1 MRNDPESTTAE
12 QSLRQRR
19 TLKVCE
25 WPEAD
30 RIAWEAACRPSHR
43 LKKGGSA
50 SYLKARS
57 QDDYARR
64 YGLFLGFLQTKG
76 LLECSAA
83 AAAHV
88 TPENIKLYLDD
99 LASRVKSV
107 TAWNSISMV
116 RRAAQFIAPHVDFRW
131 LLEIENDLAFVM
143 QPKSKLDR
151 FVLAERLVEAG
162 LALIEDA
169 KQIRAD
175 FKRARAIRNGLI
187 LALWTLC
194 PSRRKNFATLEIG
207 KTFRRVKGRW
217 WITIAEK
224 ETKTRQR
231 SEERP
236 VAEWMNPYIEQYL
249 NEARPILLT
258 QREQETDALWIS
270 DKDGGPMT
278 AGYFSSLIPQV
289 TRKTVGIAISPH
301 LFRTASGTTAAVAQ
315 SEMPHL
321 ATALLGHKNR
331 RITEEDYIRPSSFH
345 AANELAIVLQQY
357 GSGKRGRPT
366 APR

>member
-1 MRNDPESTTAE
+1 MRNDPENTAVE
-12 QSLRQRR
+12 EPARQRR

-64 YGLFLGFLQTKG
+64 YGLFLGFLRIKRVFDRN
-76 LLECSAA
+76 AA
-83 AAAHV
+83 TAAHV
-88 TPENIKLYLDD
+88 TPENIKPYLDD
-99 LASRVKSV
+99 LASRVQSG

-116 RRAAQFIAPHVDFRW
+116 RRAAQFIAPDVDFRW

-143 QPKSKLDR
+143 QPKSKLNR
-151 FVLAERLVEAG
+151 FVSAERLVEAG

-207 KTFRRVKGRW
+207 KTFRRVKGSW
-217 WITIAEK
+217 WITIAEN

-231 SEERP
+231 PEERP
-236 VAEWMNPYIEQYL
+236 VAEWMTPYIEQYL
-249 NEARPILLT
+249 TEARPILLT
-258 QREQETDALWIS
+258 QRKQETDALWIS
-270 DKDGGPMT
+270 DKTRGPMT
-278 AGYFSSLIPQV
+278 EHYFSSLLSQV
-289 TRKTVGIAISPH
+289 TLKNVGIAISPH
-301 LFRTASGTTAAVAQ
+301 LFRTAAATTLAEAKGD
-315 SEMPHL
+315 MPHL
-321 ATALLGHKNR
+321 ASALLNHVHPP
-331 RITEEDYIRPSSFH
+331 ITEEHYNRASSLNAGKEYGNIVQQH
-345 AANELAIVLQQY
+345 YNARKPEL
-357 GSGKRGRPT
+357 
-366 APR
+366 